1 MDSPIMAPPSPLLDA
16 AIAILAD
23 GKPRSADEI
32 LAEGQRRGLFDAG
45 QTRKHIYTALSQ
57 YVQRTLGRGR
67 KPDIVEDAERRF
79 RLNRPVDDW
88 LDIDT
93 TGLPPLA
100 ISAALPPSAAAVVG
114 ALQSA
119 AGGLDPLAFELAV
132 RDLIALLGFAAKH
145 IGGNDAPDNI
155 ADALLGPLAY
165 RATVECKLGRDD
177 TISQSDAVAETAKF
191 RDPYHADYCMLVAP
205 SFDAEVTF
213 VSELH
218 MHGVS
223 AWTVDDLIRAATL
236 RLDCSQLRSLF
247 APGYAADALDDLAWA
262 EIHGPAKRLR
272 VVASL
277 LVEIGLAQ
285 QKMEQGLSE
294 PSAVASLSNRDSIPL
309 LTRDVALSFIDD
321 RLSGAGSTR
330 GVTRDEVDAA
340 FTWLTSP
347 YVGRAI
353 WADDAHTAIVIR
365 PALPP

>member
-16 AIAILAD
+16 AVAILAD

-88 LDIDT
+88 PDINT

-100 ISAALPPSAAAVVG
+100 ISAALPPAAAAVVA

-119 AGGLDPLAFELAV
+119 AAGSDPLAFELAV
-132 RDLIALLGFAAKH
+132 RDIIALLGFTAKH
-145 IGGNDAPDNI
+145 VGGNDAPDNI

-165 RATVECKLGRDD
+165 RATVECKLSRDD
-177 TISQSDAVAETAKF
+177 RISQSDAVAETAKF

-213 VSELH
+213 VSELQV
-218 MHGVS
+218 HGVS
-223 AWTVDDLIRAATL
+223 A
-236 RLDCSQLRSLF
+236 
-247 APGYAADALDDLAWA
+247 
-262 EIHGPAKRLR
+262 
-272 VVASL
+272 
-277 LVEIGLAQ
+277 
-285 QKMEQGLSE
+285 
-294 PSAVASLSNRDSIPL
+294 
-309 LTRDVALSFIDD
+309 
-321 RLSGAGSTR
+321 
-330 GVTRDEVDAA
+330 
-340 FTWLTSP
+340 
-347 YVGRAI
+347 
-353 WADDAHTAIVIR
+353 
-365 PALPP
+365 

>member
-1 MDSPIMAPPSPLLDA
+1 MAPPSPLLDA

-23 GKPRSADEI
+23 GKQRSADEI

-79 RLNRPVDDW
+79 RLNRTVDDW
-88 LDIDT
+88 PDIDT

-100 ISAALPPSAAAVVG
+100 IPAAVPPTAAAAVA

-119 AGGLDPLAFELAV
+119 AAGSDPLAFELAV

-145 IGGNDAPDNI
+145 VGGNDAPDNI

-191 RDPYHADYCMLVAP
+191 RDPYRADYCMLVAP

-213 VSELH
+213 VSELQT
-218 MHGVS
+218 HGVS

-236 RLDCSQLRSLF
+236 RFDCSQLRPLF

-262 EIHGPAKRLR
+262 RIHGPARRLR

-277 LVEIGLAQ
+277 LVEIGFAQ
-285 QKMEQGLSE
+285 QKMAQGLSD
-294 PSAVASLSNRDSIPL
+294 PNVVVSLPNRDSTPL
-309 LTRDVALSFIDD
+309 LTPDVALSLIDD
-321 RLSGAGSTR
+321 RLTAAGSTR
-330 GVTRDEVDAA
+330 GVTRDEIGAA

-347 YVGRAI
+347 YVARAI
-353 WADDAHTAIVIR
+353 WTNENHAAIVIR
-365 PALPP
+365 PTLLA